1 MVFIWYLYTITP
13 YKYGI
18 TPYKYGLF
26 KVEEIFVVKNIKKF
40 YSL

>member
-1 MVFIWYLYTITP
+1 MVFIWYLYTTTP